1 VTFVSAYTKAFLAQI
16 PRHAGVRVLEKPV
29 SVEQLRALVLD
40 DLGKLGAVEPTPFGV
55 ADFLQLAAMGG
66 HSVLIEVPSRE
77 GRILVVRGE
86 LWSASDAKGAGDSA
100 FRRLCLSR
108 DGVRCTTLRDAPG
121 PRTIESRWEAM
132 LLDEARAEDERRR
145 DGLTSDAPEPR
156 VDVSISPAE
165 SSSPPAEVLS
175 PDADRRIQF
184 EQCLEDGLSAL
195 LLRKYPEAWRAF
207 RRAEQIDPTDRTV
220 QGNLA
225 RLRELG
231 HGDAE

>member
-1 VTFVSAYTKAFLAQI
+1 
-16 PRHAGVRVLEKPV
+16 
-29 SVEQLRALVLD
+29 
-40 DLGKLGAVEPTPFGV
+40 
-55 ADFLQLAAMGG
+55 
-66 HSVLIEVPSRE
+66 
-77 GRILVVRGE
+77 
-86 LWSASDAKGAGDSA
+86 
-100 FRRLCLSR
+100 
-108 DGVRCTTLRDAPG
+108 
-121 PRTIESRWEAM
+121 M

-145 DGLTSDAPEPR
+145 DGLSSDAPEAR

-165 SSSPPAEVLS
+165 SSSPPVEVLN
-175 PDADRRIQF
+175 PEADRKIQF